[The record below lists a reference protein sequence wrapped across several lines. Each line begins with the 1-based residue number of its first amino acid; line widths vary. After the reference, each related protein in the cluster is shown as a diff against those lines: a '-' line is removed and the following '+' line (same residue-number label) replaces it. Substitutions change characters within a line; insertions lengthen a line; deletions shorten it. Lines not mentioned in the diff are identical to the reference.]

1 MISNQFLLVKFRWI
15 PIVFIIF
22 LVGTIFSWAT
32 SLNHASNVRTA
43 ASIVKPNPVVFPIK
57 EIFVNLN
64 EITPYLLTAIPTV
77 IAIAIRTV
85 QFVESARRT
94 EDFYATREAMFA
106 DGIGTLIASLIESIL
121 GMASRSI

>member
-1 MISNQFLLVKFRWI
+1 MVI
-15 PIVFIIF
+15 
-22 LVGTIFSWAT
+22 GTILAWAT
-32 SLNHASNVRTA
+32 SMNHVSNVRTA
-43 ASIVKPNPVVFPIK
+43 ASIVKPYRVVFPIK

-64 EITPYLLTAIPTV
+64 EITPYLLTTIPTAV
-77 IAIAIRTV
+77 SIAIGTI